1 AQDRSRGA
9 PTVHPAPAPAPA
21 LGHRKTSAS
30 PRVYAAF
37 LQNAPVVRLT
47 STEPSRVAPTNMP
60 SGAGPGRSEP
70 WKRTPKPLAHSAKAL
85 TPQSFLSERRLD
97 PAEPPEHPAPEF
109 VWLPP
114 DGIIAASVQQSL
126 DPDLHLHRAIGQPL
140 VSAPDRQ
147 GIGVVSSDRQ
157 LDVVLIRL
165 TVVGR
170 I

>member
-1 AQDRSRGA
+1 MKDNGEIDAILEVLLTPNPLQAGRLKTSHTTRPQPRRDLSHRPRSAPTRPAERDRSGA
-9 PTVHPAPAPAPA
+9 SVEGDHQ
-21 LGHRKTSAS
+21 S
-30 PRVYAAF
+30 
-37 LQNAPVVRLT
+37 
-47 STEPSRVAPTNMP
+47 PSRTA
-60 SGAGPGRSEP
+60 R
-70 WKRTPKPLAHSAKAL
+70 KPYP
-85 TPQSFLSERRLD
+85 PQSFLSERRLD

-147 GIGVVSSDRQ
+147 GIGVVSPDRQ